1 VGAWWPPEEGVWG
14 PRRVPHPTLAR
25 CPPGASAIGPRG
37 RSAAGTAG
45 HGRRALGAPEHS
57 ASVTGAKPYSVIA
70 FSPFLN
76 SKNLNRSSNSPKIEV
91 VDEPS
96 GYNFYKG

>member
-1 VGAWWPPEEGVWG
+1 VRW
-14 PRRVPHPTLAR
+14 
-25 CPPGASAIGPRG
+25 
-37 RSAAGTAG
+37 
-45 HGRRALGAPEHS
+45 GAPEHS

-76 SKNLNRSSNSPKIEV
+76 SKNLNRSSNSPKIKV